1 MNRIIPLLCLTAEAD
16 EKVNITPVLIRFM
29 GKFFLIFAVVAVI
42 AILTPWLA
50 KKVDAF
56 REAHS
61 KPAVPEDPRC
71 KSVRGPYDM
80 PEPRQAATEAAAAEP
95 TKPAAEESTEA
106 DAEAHS
112 DK

>member
-1 MNRIIPLLCLTAEAD
+1 MSRIMPLLCLAAETD
-16 EKVNITPVLIRFM
+16 EKVNITPLLLRFM

-42 AILTPWLA
+42 AVLTPWLA

-71 KSVRGPYDM
+71 KAVRGPYDM
-80 PEPRQAATEAAAAEP
+80 PEPKQENTVETTENHPE
-95 TKPAAEESTEA
+95 
-106 DAEAHS
+106 
-112 DK
+112 

>member
-1 MNRIIPLLCLTAEAD
+1 MSRIMPLLCLAAETD
-16 EKVNITPVLIRFM
+16 EKVNITPILLRFM

-42 AILTPWLA
+42 AVLTPWLA

-71 KSVRGPYDM
+71 KAVRGPYDM
-80 PEPRQAATEAAAAEP
+80 PEPEQENTEE
-95 TKPAAEESTEA
+95 TTEN
-106 DAEAHS
+106 HS
-112 DK
+112 E